1 MISKH
6 PLADCE
12 NCPLYNGTYYQQP
25 MVDDAKYLFVGSSP
39 TPNEGFKGGFLRST
53 EAGKLV
59 QSVCSVHQIDRNAV
73 NYTTAV
79 RCSGLGDLKLADR
92 RKAIAACNKVLF
104 DDLDKADPAAVV
116 TLGGEA
122 HQAVTGSKQAV
133 SAARVGP
140 AKYSDVTDTILVPT
154 ISPWACIQ
162 NESQFQFLVTD
173 IAKLVYAPPVFTPPE
188 WELVT
193 TEAEAL
199 DILRAWMDKA
209 WGHVSM
215 YPDLIDLTVDI
226 EVAMEKDISFEH
238 PERYEML
245 CIGAALGSDPVVVFA
260 EDALTK
266 EFWNAFAE
274 LCKHVEVVAHNGKF
288 DLNGLRPLCG
298 KVHLGFDTMLAH
310 YVLDERTGI
319 HGLKYLA
326 QEYLGAPAYDDEI
339 TELMGKSK
347 DFGSV
352 PRGILYKYN
361 AYDVH
366 CTRELA
372 KLFKRRLA
380 ETGLTSVAEFLCS
393 VSNMLQD
400 VEHFGMTIDQE
411 YLGELDHTYT
421 LRMAEQIEKLKET
434 AGGEFNPRS
443 YQQIKKFLLDHGVEV
458 PSTSAEI
465 LQNVLDR
472 IKEIAKENDGALP
485 KNLLV
490 VYDML
495 TTLMEYRKDQKLY
508 GTYIDGT
515 KQRLYFGK
523 VHPTYLIHGT
533 TTGRLSARNPNCVDG
548 ATEVLT
554 PEGFVR
560 ISELTENDLIY
571 QVSTEGCGNF
581 VKPRLVKYKYTGKMV
596 NIDAEWGHFKFTPD
610 HRMLVFNRRNG
621 MHKFIPASDWL
632 KYQDEP
638 TIIDYK
644 VLRGTLRTD
653 GQRLNKE
660 QLEELRMAVMVQA
673 DGSYTPYG
681 FYVVVKSDRKKRQL
695 EELAGEYIVSRGEVY
710 RARIPHYVVSEWLSI
725 DREKEFLLQILSID
739 KESLDVFVDEV
750 FKWDG
755 DFTRRCTYAQKWTKQ
770 NSVDIVQAAL
780 AMTGNS
786 TTQYEHPNNGLV
798 IVNTNPKMKRSQSR
812 TEVYLEDWDDY
823 VYCVEVPTTAFLIR
837 RGGSILVTGNCQNIA
852 SNPEIKRLFVPRG
865 PEFSLV
871 HADYS
876 QAELRVLSYFAKDR
890 YFRDIFND
898 GTRDLFDELIVDTF
912 PGSIK
917 ELEDEFSWKM
927 KRRKVK
933 TVVYGLN
940 YGRTKYGVA
949 HGLDIEVEEAEE
961 IMDRF
966 FSTIP
971 EIIDFQAWVK
981 EQVRA
986 GHDLVTPFGRRRRY
1000 SLITK
1005 ANENK
1010 VMNEALAF
1018 MPQST
1023 ASDCTVAA
1031 AIRVDTEFK
1040 EIWGDSPDRPQ
1051 IINLVHDDIITDARD
1066 DDVEQ
1071 VGEILRRHMIEVAE
1085 ETVEGYVK
1093 FDVAANA
1100 GKSWDE
1106 LH

>member
-1 MISKH
+1 MVLKH

-12 NCPLYNGTYYQQP
+12 NCPLYDGTYYQQP

-39 TPNEGFKGGFLRST
+39 TTNEGFKGGFLRST

-59 QSVCSVHQIDRNAV
+59 QSVCSVHQIDRNSV

-92 RKAIAACNKVLF
+92 RKAIAACNNVLF
-104 DDLDKADPAAVV
+104 DDLDKADPVAVV

-122 HQAVTGSKQAV
+122 HQALTGSRQAV

-140 AKYSDVTDTILVPT
+140 AKYSEVTETILVPT

-193 TEAEAL
+193 TEQEAL
-199 DILRAWMDKA
+199 DIIDKWMDKS
-209 WGHVSM
+209 WGHAGM

-245 CIGAALGSDPVVVFA
+245 CIGAALGNDPVVVFA
-260 EDALTK
+260 EEALTK
-266 EFWNAFAE
+266 EFWNALAE

-339 TELMGKSK
+339 TALMGKSK

-352 PRGILYKYN
+352 PKEILYKYN
-361 AYDVH
+361 AYDIH
-366 CTRELA
+366 CTRELK
-372 KLFKRRLA
+372 KLFKARLA
-380 ETGLTSVAEFLCS
+380 ETGLTHVAEFLVA

-421 LRMAEQIEKLKET
+421 LRMAEQIEKLQET
-434 AGGEFNPRS
+434 AGGSFNPRS

-472 IKEIAKENDGALP
+472 IKEIAKENEGALP

-533 TTGRLSARNPNCVDG
+533 TTGRLSARNPN
-548 ATEVLT
+548 T
-554 PEGFVR
+554 
-560 ISELTENDLIY
+560 
-571 QVSTEGCGNF
+571 
-581 VKPRLVKYKYTGKMV
+581 
-596 NIDAEWGHFKFTPD
+596 
-610 HRMLVFNRRNG
+610 
-621 MHKFIPASDWL
+621 
-632 KYQDEP
+632 
-638 TIIDYK
+638 
-644 VLRGTLRTD
+644 
-653 GQRLNKE
+653 
-660 QLEELRMAVMVQA
+660 
-673 DGSYTPYG
+673 
-681 FYVVVKSDRKKRQL
+681 
-695 EELAGEYIVSRGEVY
+695 
-710 RARIPHYVVSEWLSI
+710 
-725 DREKEFLLQILSID
+725 
-739 KESLDVFVDEV
+739 
-750 FKWDG
+750 
-755 DFTRRCTYAQKWTKQ
+755 
-770 NSVDIVQAAL
+770 
-780 AMTGNS
+780 
-786 TTQYEHPNNGLV
+786 
-798 IVNTNPKMKRSQSR
+798 
-812 TEVYLEDWDDY
+812 
-823 VYCVEVPTTAFLIR
+823 
-837 RGGSILVTGNCQNIA
+837 QNIA
-852 SNPEIKRLFVPRG
+852 SSPEIKRLFIPRG

-898 GTRDLFDELIVDTF
+898 GTRDLFDELIVEIF

-981 EQVRA
+981 DQVRA

-1023 ASDCTVAA
+1023 ASDCTVSA
-1031 AIRVDTEFK
+1031 AIRVDAEFK
-1040 EIWGDSPDRPQ
+1040 RIWGDSPDRPQ

-1085 ETVEGYVK
+1085 EIVEGYVK

>member
-59 QSVCSVHQIDRNAV
+59 QSVCSVHQIDRDSV

-79 RCSGLGDLKLADR
+79 RCSGLADLKLADR
-92 RKAIAACNKVLF
+92 RKAIAACNKALF
-104 DDLDKADPAAVV
+104 DDLDRVDPVAVV

-122 HQAVTGSKQAV
+122 HQALTGSRQAV
-133 SAARVGP
+133 TSARVGP
-140 AKYSDVTDTILVPT
+140 AKYSEVTDTILVPT
-154 ISPWACIQ
+154 VSPWACIQ

-173 IAKLVYAPPVFTPPE
+173 IAKLVYPAPVFTPPE

-193 TEAEAL
+193 TENGAL
-199 DILRAWMDKA
+199 GVLDDWWAAIEGANDILE
-209 WGHVSM
+209 
-215 YPDLIDLTVDI
+215 LTLDI

-245 CIGAALGSDPVVVFA
+245 CIGASLGEGPVVVFA
-260 EDALTK
+260 EDALTD
-266 EFWNAFAE
+266 EFWSVLAE
-274 LCKHVEVVAHNGKF
+274 LCKYVEVVAHNGKF

-298 KVHLGFDTMLAH
+298 KVDLGFDTMLAH

-339 TELMGKSK
+339 TALMGKSK

-361 AYDVH
+361 AYDIH
-366 CTRELA
+366 CTRELT

-380 ETGLTSVAEFLCS
+380 ETGLTSVAEFLVS

-533 TTGRLSARNPNCVDG
+533 TTGRLSARNPN
-548 ATEVLT
+548 T
-554 PEGFVR
+554 
-560 ISELTENDLIY
+560 
-571 QVSTEGCGNF
+571 
-581 VKPRLVKYKYTGKMV
+581 
-596 NIDAEWGHFKFTPD
+596 
-610 HRMLVFNRRNG
+610 
-621 MHKFIPASDWL
+621 
-632 KYQDEP
+632 
-638 TIIDYK
+638 
-644 VLRGTLRTD
+644 
-653 GQRLNKE
+653 
-660 QLEELRMAVMVQA
+660 
-673 DGSYTPYG
+673 
-681 FYVVVKSDRKKRQL
+681 
-695 EELAGEYIVSRGEVY
+695 
-710 RARIPHYVVSEWLSI
+710 
-725 DREKEFLLQILSID
+725 
-739 KESLDVFVDEV
+739 
-750 FKWDG
+750 
-755 DFTRRCTYAQKWTKQ
+755 
-770 NSVDIVQAAL
+770 
-780 AMTGNS
+780 
-786 TTQYEHPNNGLV
+786 
-798 IVNTNPKMKRSQSR
+798 
-812 TEVYLEDWDDY
+812 
-823 VYCVEVPTTAFLIR
+823 
-837 RGGSILVTGNCQNIA
+837 QNIA
-852 SNPEIKRLFVPRG
+852 SSPEIKRLFVPRG

-898 GTRDLFDELIVDTF
+898 GTRDLFDELIVEIF

-961 IMDRF
+961 IMNRF

-1031 AIRVDTEFK
+1031 AIRVDAEFK
-1040 EIWGDSPDRPQ
+1040 EIWGNDPNRPQ
-1051 IINLVHDDIITDARD
+1051 IINLVHDDIITDALDEDAER
-1066 DDVEQ
+1066 

-1085 ETVEGYVK
+1085 EVVEGYVK

>member
-1 MISKH
+1 MVLKH

-59 QSVCSVHQIDRNAV
+59 QSVCSVHQIDRDSI

-79 RCSGLGDLKLADR
+79 RCSGLADLRLADK

-104 DDLDKADPAAVV
+104 DDLDRADPVAVV

-122 HQAVTGSKQAV
+122 NQALTGSRQAV

-140 AKYSDVTDTILVPT
+140 AKYSEVTDTILVPT
-154 ISPWACIQ
+154 VSPWACIQ

-173 IAKLVYAPPVFTPPE
+173 IAKLVYPAPVFTPPE
-188 WELVT
+188 WELVNNEHDALGVLDDWRT
-193 TEAEAL
+193 TIEGTDDTL
-199 DILRAWMDKA
+199 
-209 WGHVSM
+209 
-215 YPDLIDLTVDI
+215 PLTLDI

-245 CIGAALGSDPVVVFA
+245 SIGVALDDGPVVVFA
-260 EDALTK
+260 EGALTAV
-266 EFWNAFAE
+266 FWDYLSV
-274 LCKHVEVVAHNGKF
+274 LCKFTEVTAHNGKF
-288 DLNGLRPLCG
+288 DLNGMRPLCG
-298 KVHLGFDTMLAH
+298 KIDLGFDTMLAH

-339 TELMGKSK
+339 TALMGKSK

-352 PRGILYKYN
+352 PKEILYKYN

-372 KLFKRRLA
+372 KLFKRRLV
-380 ETGLTSVAEFLCS
+380 ETGLTGVAEFLCS

-400 VEHFGMTIDQE
+400 VEHFGMTIDQS

-421 LRMAEQIEKLKET
+421 LRMAEQIEKLQET
-434 AGGEFNPRS
+434 AGGGFTAKGFNPRS
-443 YQQIKKFLLDHGVEV
+443 YQQIKKFLSDHGVDV
-458 PSTSAEI
+458 PSTSAEV
-465 LQNVLDR
+465 LQQVLDR
-472 IKEIAKENDGALP
+472 IKEIAKEQDGTLP
-485 KNLLV
+485 ANLLV
-490 VYDML
+490 VFDML
-495 TTLMEYRKDQKLY
+495 TTLMQYRKDQKLY

-533 TTGRLSARNPNCVDG
+533 TTGRLSARNPN
-548 ATEVLT
+548 T
-554 PEGFVR
+554 
-560 ISELTENDLIY
+560 
-571 QVSTEGCGNF
+571 
-581 VKPRLVKYKYTGKMV
+581 
-596 NIDAEWGHFKFTPD
+596 
-610 HRMLVFNRRNG
+610 
-621 MHKFIPASDWL
+621 
-632 KYQDEP
+632 
-638 TIIDYK
+638 
-644 VLRGTLRTD
+644 
-653 GQRLNKE
+653 
-660 QLEELRMAVMVQA
+660 
-673 DGSYTPYG
+673 
-681 FYVVVKSDRKKRQL
+681 
-695 EELAGEYIVSRGEVY
+695 
-710 RARIPHYVVSEWLSI
+710 
-725 DREKEFLLQILSID
+725 
-739 KESLDVFVDEV
+739 
-750 FKWDG
+750 
-755 DFTRRCTYAQKWTKQ
+755 
-770 NSVDIVQAAL
+770 
-780 AMTGNS
+780 
-786 TTQYEHPNNGLV
+786 
-798 IVNTNPKMKRSQSR
+798 
-812 TEVYLEDWDDY
+812 
-823 VYCVEVPTTAFLIR
+823 
-837 RGGSILVTGNCQNIA
+837 QNIA
-852 SNPEIKRLFVPRG
+852 SSLEIKRMFVSRG

-917 ELEDEFSWKM
+917 ELESEFDWKM
-927 KRRKVK
+927 KRRSIK

-949 HGLDIEVEEAEE
+949 HGLGIEVEEAKD
-961 IMDRF
+961 IMNKF
-966 FSTIP
+966 FSNIP
-971 EIIDFQAWVK
+971 KIIEFQEWVK
-981 EQVRA
+981 DQVRS
-986 GHDLVTPFGRRRRY
+986 GFDLVTPFGRRRRY

-1005 ANENK
+1005 QNESK

-1040 EIWGDSPDRPQ
+1040 RIWGSDPARPQ
-1051 IINLVHDDIITDARD
+1051 IINLVHDDIITDALDEDAER
-1066 DDVEQ
+1066 
-1071 VGEILRRHMIEVAE
+1071 VGEILKRHMIEVAE
-1085 ETVEGYVK
+1085 EMTEGYVK
-1093 FDVAANA
+1093 FDVAANS

>member
-6 PLADCE
+6 PLTDCE
-12 NCPLYNGTYYQQP
+12 NCPLYNGAYYQQP
-25 MVDDAKYLFVGSSP
+25 AIEGAKYLFVGSSP
-39 TPNEGFKGGFLRST
+39 TPTEGFKGGFLRST
-53 EAGKLV
+53 DAGKLI
-59 QSVCSVHQIDRNAV
+59 QSVCSVHQIDRDAV

-79 RCSGLGDLKLADR
+79 RCSGLSDLPLSDR
-92 RKAIAACNKVLF
+92 RKAIAACNPALM
-104 DDLDKADPAAVV
+104 DDLDRNDPVAVV
-116 TLGGEA
+116 ALGGEA
-122 HQAVTGSKQAV
+122 NLALTGSRQAI

-140 AKYSDVTDTILVPT
+140 AKYSDITETVLVPT
-154 ISPWACIQ
+154 VSPWACIQ

-173 IAKLVYAPPVFTPPE
+173 IAKLVYPAPVFTPPE

-193 TEAEAL
+193 TEAEA
-199 DILRAWMDKA
+199 
-209 WGHVSM
+209 V
-215 YPDLIDLTVDI
+215 DLILDCMGEVTSRNEKVELTVDI

-245 CIGAALGSDPVVVFA
+245 CIGVAFGDSPVVVFA
-260 EDALTK
+260 EGALTK
-266 EFWNAFAE
+266 KFWDALAE
-274 LCKHVEVVAHNGKF
+274 LCKYTEVTAHNGKF

-298 KVHLGFDTMLAH
+298 KVDLGFDTMLAH

-339 TELMGKSK
+339 TALMGKSK
-347 DFGSV
+347 DFGSI
-352 PRGILYKYN
+352 PKEILYKYN

-372 KLFKRRLA
+372 KLLKKRLA
-380 ETGLTSVAEFLCS
+380 ETGLTHVAEFLVS

-400 VEHFGMTIDQE
+400 VEHFGMTIDQS

-421 LRMAEQIEKLKET
+421 LNMAAQIDKLKES
-434 AGGEFNPRS
+434 AGQEFNPRS

-458 PSTSAEI
+458 PSTSAEV
-465 LQNVLDR
+465 LQQVLDR
-472 IKEIAKENDGALP
+472 IKEVAKENDGTLP
-485 KNLLV
+485 ANLLV
-490 VYDML
+490 VFDML
-495 TTLMEYRKDQKLY
+495 STLMKYRKDQKLY

-533 TTGRLSARNPNCVDG
+533 TTGRLSARNPN
-548 ATEVLT
+548 T
-554 PEGFVR
+554 
-560 ISELTENDLIY
+560 
-571 QVSTEGCGNF
+571 
-581 VKPRLVKYKYTGKMV
+581 
-596 NIDAEWGHFKFTPD
+596 
-610 HRMLVFNRRNG
+610 
-621 MHKFIPASDWL
+621 
-632 KYQDEP
+632 
-638 TIIDYK
+638 
-644 VLRGTLRTD
+644 
-653 GQRLNKE
+653 
-660 QLEELRMAVMVQA
+660 
-673 DGSYTPYG
+673 
-681 FYVVVKSDRKKRQL
+681 
-695 EELAGEYIVSRGEVY
+695 
-710 RARIPHYVVSEWLSI
+710 
-725 DREKEFLLQILSID
+725 
-739 KESLDVFVDEV
+739 
-750 FKWDG
+750 
-755 DFTRRCTYAQKWTKQ
+755 
-770 NSVDIVQAAL
+770 
-780 AMTGNS
+780 
-786 TTQYEHPNNGLV
+786 
-798 IVNTNPKMKRSQSR
+798 
-812 TEVYLEDWDDY
+812 
-823 VYCVEVPTTAFLIR
+823 
-837 RGGSILVTGNCQNIA
+837 QNIA
-852 SNPEIKRLFVPRG
+852 SSLEIKRMFVSRG

-917 ELEDEFSWKM
+917 EIESEFDWKM

-940 YGRTKYGVA
+940 YGRTQFGVA
-949 HGLDIEVEEAEE
+949 HGLGIEVKEAEE
-961 IMDRF
+961 IMERF

-971 EIIDFQAWVK
+971 EIIDFQEWVK
-981 EQVRA
+981 DRVRS

-1005 ANENK
+1005 QNENK

-1040 EIWGDSPDRPQ
+1040 RVWGSAPSRPQ
-1051 IINLVHDDIITDARD
+1051 IINLVHDDIITDALD
-1066 DDVEQ
+1066 EDTEQ
-1071 VGEILRRHMIEVAE
+1071 VGEILKRHMIEVAE
-1085 ETVEGYVK
+1085 EMTEGYVK
-1093 FDVAANA
+1093 FDVAANS
-1100 GKSWDE
+1100 GKSWDG

>member
-1 MISKH
+1 MVLKH

-12 NCPLYNGTYYQQP
+12 NCPLYDGTYYQQP

-59 QSVCSVHQIDRNAV
+59 QSVCSVHQIDRDSV

-79 RCSGLGDLKLADR
+79 RCSGLADLKLTDR
-92 RKAIAACNKVLF
+92 RKAIAACNNVLF
-104 DDLDKADPAAVV
+104 DDLDRADPVAVV

-122 HQAVTGSKQAV
+122 HQALTGSRQAV

-140 AKYSDVTDTILVPT
+140 AKYSEVTRTIIVPT

-173 IAKLVYAPPVFTPPE
+173 IAKLVYPAPVFTPPV

-199 DILRAWMDKA
+199 EILQKWEHAA
-209 WGHVSM
+209 FYAHSIGETL
-215 YPDLIDLTVDI
+215 PLTLDI

-245 CIGAALGSDPVVVFA
+245 SIGVALDDGPVVVFA
-260 EDALTK
+260 EGALTTV
-266 EFWNAFAE
+266 FWGYLSD
-274 LCKHVEVVAHNGKF
+274 LCKYAETEVTAHNGKF
-288 DLNGLRPLCG
+288 DLNGMRPLCG
-298 KVHLGFDTMLAH
+298 KVDLGFDTMLAH

-339 TELMGKSK
+339 TALMGKSK

-352 PRGILYKYN
+352 PKEILYKYN

-372 KLFKRRLA
+372 KLFKKRLA
-380 ETGLTSVAEFLCS
+380 ETGLTHVAEFLVS

-400 VEHFGMTIDQE
+400 VEHFGMTIDQR
-411 YLGELDHTYT
+411 YLGQLDHTYT
-421 LRMAEQIEKLKET
+421 LRMAEQIEKLQET
-434 AGGEFNPRS
+434 AGGSFNPRS

-472 IKEIAKENDGALP
+472 IKEIAKENEGALP

-533 TTGRLSARNPNCVDG
+533 TTGRLSARNPN
-548 ATEVLT
+548 T
-554 PEGFVR
+554 
-560 ISELTENDLIY
+560 
-571 QVSTEGCGNF
+571 
-581 VKPRLVKYKYTGKMV
+581 
-596 NIDAEWGHFKFTPD
+596 
-610 HRMLVFNRRNG
+610 
-621 MHKFIPASDWL
+621 
-632 KYQDEP
+632 
-638 TIIDYK
+638 
-644 VLRGTLRTD
+644 
-653 GQRLNKE
+653 
-660 QLEELRMAVMVQA
+660 
-673 DGSYTPYG
+673 
-681 FYVVVKSDRKKRQL
+681 
-695 EELAGEYIVSRGEVY
+695 
-710 RARIPHYVVSEWLSI
+710 
-725 DREKEFLLQILSID
+725 
-739 KESLDVFVDEV
+739 
-750 FKWDG
+750 
-755 DFTRRCTYAQKWTKQ
+755 
-770 NSVDIVQAAL
+770 
-780 AMTGNS
+780 
-786 TTQYEHPNNGLV
+786 
-798 IVNTNPKMKRSQSR
+798 
-812 TEVYLEDWDDY
+812 
-823 VYCVEVPTTAFLIR
+823 
-837 RGGSILVTGNCQNIA
+837 QNIA
-852 SNPEIKRLFVPRG
+852 SSPEIKRLFVPRG

-898 GTRDLFDELIVDTF
+898 GTRDLFDELIVEIF

-917 ELEDEFSWKM
+917 ELEDEFAWKM

-971 EIIDFQAWVK
+971 EIINFQEWVK
-981 EQVRA
+981 DQVRS
-986 GHDLVTPFGRRRRY
+986 GYDLVTPFGRRRRY

-1040 EIWGDSPDRPQ
+1040 RIWGDSPDRPQ